1 MRKAG
6 EIQMG
11 EGVRAKDLGDLDL
24 HQKWKRNKYIYTHRR
39 ENEDTEMSSDTFWF
53 SMARKMKE

>member
-11 EGVRAKDLGDLDL
+11 AKDLGDLDL
-24 HQKWKRNKYIYTHRR
+24 HQKWKWNKYIYTHRR

-53 SMARKMKE
+53 SMARKMEE